1 MTKPAIVS
9 LGFVLLKCSINGG
22 SVLDAIIK
30 LRPRQII
37 ECAHISGV
45 CGMVVTVGPFVKDA
59 QLLNEIEHQGR

>member
-1 MTKPAIVS
+1 M
-9 LGFVLLKCSINGG
+9 
-22 SVLDAIIK
+22 LDAIIK

-45 CGMVVTVGPFVKDA
+45 CGMVVAVGPFVKDA